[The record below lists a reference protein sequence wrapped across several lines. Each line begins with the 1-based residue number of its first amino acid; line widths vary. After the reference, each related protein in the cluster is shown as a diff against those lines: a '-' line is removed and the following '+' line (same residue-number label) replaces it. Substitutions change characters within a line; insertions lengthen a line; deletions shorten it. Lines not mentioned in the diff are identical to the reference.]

1 MAHTHDAEGEDL
13 AGFARPDAMSLDPA
27 ASPWP
32 GVFASVAV
40 CLWIAAIGAPIA
52 YAVFRHRPRLV
63 WPFYTPIV
71 GVAVVLLVTNLAAYV
86 APGAPAAWFGLLVP
100 SALGAVIVR
109 RGGGLHPLPRGSKI
123 ALLTMVALAIGVF
136 ALAYANRMHGSGD
149 APAWHYALA
158 HTMAG
163 GVFPPVTPYGVDAG
177 PGYHYGADLLAASM
191 ISTTGALPWTALDAV
206 ASLLVVALV
215 LAVAGFAYDLG
226 TPLALALGLGAA
238 AGFFDGGVF
247 IGYRTGYIEG
257 LAFLEPPTYPQR
269 AFAWISW
276 LQRPLAVGLVVLVAA
291 ALHAGAVRR
300 QAVLLAAGSGVFA
313 LGDASVMIFA
323 SAALALV
330 GTVRL
335 IRLHG
340 RERLVFA
347 GALLVSALLVALAGG
362 PVSDAIFDRG
372 GTAGLV
378 HVAFDPVP
386 RQLLLAQPSGPALV
400 SIGIIPLT
408 AIGAIAAYRRR
419 SWGLGFLAAAGAF
432 GLVEAALL
440 QSQLEWHDQRIYW
453 LALAVAMIG
462 ALVGLGALVGALRGA
477 GRRHLAMAAVGLLV
491 LLPTGLPRAVA
502 GAHVALRDLEVV
514 DPVADASGHHYR
526 DRTFFGE
533 HLEANW
539 EFYAWLQRSLPTD
552 ARLLTS
558 LEHAPVS
565 AAAAGV
571 ASPLSHR
578 DYQMFLFGYTTWVY
592 EDALQF
598 LHRDDL
604 ADMGIT
610 HLHVTE
616 ALAADLAPSAR
627 RLLDDP
633 GHFKLLVDMRTPAGM
648 RHRVFEVMAGAG
660 TTEVAPTSYRALRQ
674 LVPPKASV
682 SVLAGLMHAQ
692 QMIVM
697 SAFADQEGLQSSIP
711 LRFERATRIP
721 QVEVLAE
728 PPDRSV
734 VILPEPLEPT
744 ALGMARDQALWMGH
758 GMRAYDLAAAW
769 SPVWRIGPDR
779 AALPEPA
786 RSVCESA
793 ADGQVDLHLLGEPG
807 TTVTAGSTEVMLTG
821 LPQVVQLAVP
831 ECGTFT
837 LSAQSTIPPF
847 AQIRPH
853 YSGRHVDRGAPIA
866 GLGFDGGVDGER
878 AILNF
883 WFRNPEDIAFTTG
896 TEFRLYAVSPLGVGL
911 QPDIHANPR
920 TTSLRWWPGPIALH
934 APEQI
939 ARIEFDAQRLEIN
952 GDSGGGAVDSL
963 TPGRTYLLTLT
974 VAGTVPRYGLVEIQH
989 IVPLAR
995 VVVGETGVA
1004 YEVLSGIVAIEHHVP
1019 GTIYQ
1024 RTGYDG
1030 GLTRDAA
1037 LGPR

>member
-1 MAHTHDAEGEDL
+1 MI
-13 AGFARPDAMSLDPA
+13 
-27 ASPWP
+27 
-32 GVFASVAV
+32 ASVAV
-40 CLWIAAIGAPIA
+40 CLWIAAIGALIA
-52 YAVFRHRPRLV
+52 YAVFRDRPCLV
-63 WPFYTPIV
+63 WPFYAPIV

-86 APGAPAAWFGLLVP
+86 APGAPAAWAGLIGP
-100 SALGAVIVR
+100 SVLGVVVVR
-109 RGGGLHPLPRGSKI
+109 RGAPGTLPRGSKI

-136 ALAYANRMHGSGD
+136 ALCYANRTHGSGD
-149 APAWHYALA
+149 TPAWHYALA

-191 ISTTGALPWTALDAV
+191 ISTTGALPWTAFDAV

-215 LAVAGFAYDLG
+215 LAVAGFAYDVG
-226 TPLALALGLGAA
+226 APLALALGLGAA

-276 LQRPLAVGLVVLVAA
+276 LQRPLGVGLVVLVAA

-330 GTVRL
+330 GAVRL
-335 IRLHG
+335 IRLRG

-378 HVAFDPVP
+378 RIAWEPAVHHFLPFQQAE
-386 RQLLLAQPSGPALV
+386 PALV
-400 SIGIIPLT
+400 RVGVIPLV
-408 AIGAIAAYRRR
+408 AIGAFAAFRRR

-432 GLVEAALL
+432 GLLESELL
-440 QSQLEWHDQRIYW
+440 QSQFAWHDRRIYW
-453 LALAVAMIG
+453 LALAVATIG

-477 GRRHLAMAAVGLLV
+477 GRRRLATAAVGLLV

-514 DPVADASGHHYR
+514 DPAADASGHHYR
-526 DRTFFGE
+526 DRAYFGE
-533 HLEANW
+533 LLEANW
-539 EFYAWLQRSLPTD
+539 EFYAWLERNLRTE

-558 LEHAPVS
+558 FEHAPVS
-565 AAAAGV
+565 ASAAGV
-571 ASPLSHR
+571 ASPTSHR

-592 EDALQF
+592 EDALRF

-604 ADMGIT
+604 ADLGVT
-610 HLHVTE
+610 HLHVTDQLE
-616 ALAADLAPSAR
+616 ADFAPSAR
-627 RLLDDP
+627 RLLGDP
-633 GHFKLLVDMRTPAGM
+633 RHFRLLAEVPTSSGE
-648 RHRVFEVMAGAG
+648 RHRVFEVQSGAG
-660 TTEVAPTSYRALRQ
+660 TTEVDPSSYRALRQ
-674 LVPPKASV
+674 LVPPTAPV
-682 SVLAGLMHAQ
+682 STLGSISFFQRLIVLG
-692 QMIVM
+692 
-697 SAFADQEGLQSSIP
+697 AFADRNRLQSSIP
-711 LRFERATRIP
+711 LRFERATRVS
-721 QVEVLAE
+721 QVATLAD
-728 PPDRSV
+728 PPDSGV
-734 VILPEPLEPT
+734 AILREPLEPT
-744 ALGMARDQALWMGH
+744 AIGVSRDEALWAGH
-758 GMRAYDLAAAW
+758 GLRAYDLAAAW

-779 AALPEPA
+779 AGLPGPA

-793 ADGQVDLHLLGEPG
+793 GGEVDLHLLGEPG
-807 TTVTAGSTEVMLTG
+807 TRVGTGSTEIVLTG
-821 LPQVVQLAVP
+821 LPQVVRLAVP
-831 ECGTFT
+831 DCGTLT
-837 LSAQSTIPPF
+837 LSAEADIPPF
-847 AQIRPH
+847 AQMRAH
-853 YSGRHVDRGAPIA
+853 FAGRRVDRNAPIA

-883 WFRNPEDIAFTTG
+883 WYRNPEDISFTTG
-896 TEFRLYAVSPLGVGL
+896 AEFRLYEASPLGVDLRPTGS
-911 QPDIHANPR
+911 ANPR
-920 TTSLRWWPGPIALH
+920 TTSLRWWPGPIGLN

-939 ARIEFDAQRLEIN
+939 ARIEFDARRLEIN
-952 GDSGGGAVDSL
+952 GDAGGGSTSAL
-963 TPGRTYLLTLT
+963 TPGKTYLLTLN
-974 VAGTVPRYGLVEIQH
+974 VAGTDSRYGLVEIQH

-995 VVVGETGVA
+995 VVVGETSVA
-1004 YEVLSGIVAIEHHVP
+1004 YEVMSGIVTVEHHVP

-1030 GLTRDAA
+1030 GLARDAS
-1037 LGPR
+1037 LTPS

>member
-63 WPFYTPIV
+63 WPFYAPIV

-109 RGGGLHPLPRGSKI
+109 RGSGLHPLPRGSKI

-400 SIGIIPLT
+400 GIGIIPLT

-419 SWGLGFLAAAGAF
+419 SWGLGFLAAASAF

-539 EFYAWLQRSLPTD
+539 EFYAWLKRSLPTE

-592 EDALQF
+592 EDALRF

-604 ADMGIT
+604 AEMGIT
-610 HLHVTE
+610 HLHVTD
-616 ALAADLAPSAR
+616 ALAANLEPSAK

-633 GHFKLLVDMRTPAGM
+633 GQFNLLVDMHTPSGM
-648 RHRVFEVMAGAG
+648 RHRVFEVLPGAG
-660 TTEVAPTSYRALRQ
+660 TTEVAPSSYRALRQ

-692 QMIVM
+692 RMIVM
-697 SAFADQEGLQSSIP
+697 SAFADHESLQSSIP

-721 QVEVLAE
+721 QVDMLAD
-728 PPDRSV
+728 PPDRGV

-744 ALGMARDQALWMGH
+744 ALGLGRDVPVWVGH
-758 GMRAYDLAAAW
+758 GARAYDLGAAW
-769 SPVWRIGPDR
+769 SPVGRIGPAR
-779 AALPEPA
+779 SALPGPLQA
-786 RSVCESA
+786 VCAS

-807 TTVTAGSTEVMLTG
+807 TKVTAGSSELILTG
-821 LPQVVQLAVP
+821 LPQVVQLAVLD
-831 ECGTFT
+831 CGALT
-837 LSAQSTIPPF
+837 LSADSGVAPF

-853 YSGRHVDRGAPIA
+853 HTGTPAERDAPIA

-878 AILNF
+878 AIINL
-883 WFRNPEDIAFTTG
+883 WYRNPHGISFTTG
-896 TEFRLYAVSPLGVGL
+896 TEFRLYEASPLGVGL
-911 QPDIHANPR
+911 RPDTSTNQR
-920 TTSLRWWPGPIALH
+920 TASLRWWPGPVALQS
-934 APEQI
+934 PEQI
-939 ARIEFDAQRLEIN
+939 ARIEFDARRLEIN

-963 TPGRTYLLTLT
+963 TPGQTYLLALT
-974 VAGTVPRYGLVEIQH
+974 VAGTDTRYGLVEIQH

-995 VVVGETGVA
+995 VVVGETGVN
-1004 YEVLSGIVAIEHHVP
+1004 YEVLTGIVTIEHHAP
-1019 GTIYQ
+1019 GTILQ

-1030 GLTRDAA
+1030 GLPRDAI
-1037 LGPR
+1037 LTRP